1 MSLKQGVKAA
11 AEGPTVSNNA
21 LEILYLKPV
30 PVNNWP
36 MLLLD
41 EDHTW

>member
-30 PVNNWP
+30 PVNN
-36 MLLLD
+36 
-41 EDHTW
+41 